1 VATCAARH
9 EPFYYKTNIRG
20 LHRPRGH
27 GVCLTDSDRGVQ
39 RGPWAVGLVIRER
52 GRDPGRDWRASLVQS
67 VKEPATAPTAV
78 GFFSFSP
85 LLFSASPYTKK
96 KNFKPLLS
104 TPHSHLDTQ
113 YKINSTAA
121 MHMHLITMSKQLII
135 TWAGDRERSA
145 VDD

>member
-1 VATCAARH
+1 MNVDAILDEIGA
-9 EPFYYKTNIRG
+9 P
-20 LHRPRGH
+20 P
-27 GVCLTDSDRGVQ
+27 
-39 RGPWAVGLVIRER
+39 
-52 GRDPGRDWRASLVQS
+52 LVQS

-85 LLFSASPYTKK
+85 LLFSALLYTKNK
-96 KNFKPLLS
+96 INFKPLLS

-113 YKINSTAA
+113 YKIKSTAA